1 MFFLCAKAH
10 IEIVN
15 TTNPT
20 QKWTKKVNTTTENNP
35 PKETSICSFHPL
47 LKSRKFALPESF
59 VIY

>member
-15 TTNPT
+15 TTKNG
-20 QKWTKKVNTTTENNP
+20 QKKSIQVNTTTENNP